1 MITPDGRD
9 WLQTPV
15 VELDRLFP
23 DAGARIFAKLDQLQV
38 AGSTKERTA
47 ASLLDGAEADGRLLP
62 GGTVV
67 ESSSGNLGI
76 ALARH
81 CALRGYRFVAV
92 VDANANAAAVRM
104 MTAFGAGV
112 ERVAPADGN
121 LLAARRRHVQEL
133 LAEIDGAVTTDQYG
147 SPYNPRA
154 HETSTMPEFLAA
166 AGTLDTLFVATS
178 TTGTLV
184 GCHRYLRAHGLGTR
198 LVAVDAAGSVL
209 FGGAPA
215 PRRLP
220 GLGAGILPALHDHAR
235 PDETASVPE
244 PDMIWGCRRL
254 ARTEGLLAGASTGA
268 IVAALA
274 RHLAGPGA
282 APGERV
288 GLLVHDS
295 GVPYLDT
302 VYDDGWVAEAYPD
315 AAAGVLGTAALE
327 SALPPSSAART
338 AP

>member
-1 MITPDGRD
+1 MITPDGGN

-23 DAGARIFAKLDQLQV
+23 AANARIFAKLDQLQV

-47 ASLLDGAEADGRLLP
+47 ASLLDGAEADGLLRP

-92 VDANANAAAVRM
+92 VDENANTAAVRM
-104 MTAFGAGV
+104 MEAFGA
-112 ERVAPADGN
+112 RVDRVDPEDGN
-121 LLAARRRHVQEL
+121 LLAARRRRVREL
-133 LAEIDGAVTTDQYG
+133 LAEIAGAVTTDQYG
-147 SPYNPRA
+147 SRHNPRA
-154 HETSTMPEFLAA
+154 HEASTMPEFLATV
-166 AGTLDTLFVATS
+166 GTLDTLFVATS

-184 GCHRYLRAHGLGTR
+184 GCHRYVREHGLSTR

-209 FGGAPA
+209 FGGEPA

-220 GLGAGILPALHDHAR
+220 GLGAGILPALHDHAE
-235 PDETASVPE
+235 PDAIVRVPE

-274 RHLAGPGA
+274 GSLAADGDALGA
-282 APGERV
+282 RI

-295 GVPYLDT
+295 GVPYLNT
-302 VYDDGWVAEAYPD
+302 VYDDGWVASAYPH
-315 AAAGVLGTAALE
+315 AAAGLLGAGALDGE
-327 SALPPSSAART
+327 LPPSHAENAA
-338 AP
+338 P